1 MLLTTAMK
9 LIFVNNHTTSN
20 IKVWLNRQH
29 ELVLPLLY
37 SPREKYPFVSK
48 QIIVK
53 KNKMKLKSST
63 IPTQK
68 TVCSC
73 LRLVLLICASGF
85 FTFTWLGHLLWRQ
98 PEAKNVLL
106 DIPNNTHYVWIVCIC
121 GWFALLHC
129 FFYSSLFLS
138 VVVMVAKEYIEKQ
151 KKYKI
156 TCMFYTD
163 THTRSLLNT
172 RFRAQKRSKF
182 TIRLTG
188 KIPLSALFQIVKEI
202 GTKRLYICV
211 CVFFIQIT
219 TFLLFF
225 SLFPYQLNIIHTN
238 CTLMFLFWKRKLSSR
253 KTQVGKMCTLAL
265 HLWHHNTYKYPILP
279 TSRFWNFFSSASTI
293 AITSKTVYSTFIFRE
308 MQCSHVKIWYKKET
322 LKILMILCSALSVT
336 DI

>member
-1 MLLTTAMK
+1 MYGLSVYAADLRFYIVFFTLPFFSRWWWWWQK
-9 LIFVNNHTTSN
+9 N
-20 IKVWLNRQH
+20 I
-29 ELVLPLLY
+29 
-37 SPREKYPFVSK
+37 S
-48 QIIVK
+48 
-53 KNKMKLKSST
+53 KNKRSTKL
-63 IPTQK
+63 
-68 TVCSC
+68 
-73 LRLVLLICASGF
+73 R
-85 FTFTWLGHLLWRQ
+85 
-98 PEAKNVLL
+98 
-106 DIPNNTHYVWIVCIC
+106 
-121 GWFALLHC
+121 
-129 FFYSSLFLS
+129 
-138 VVVMVAKEYIEKQ
+138 
-151 KKYKI
+151 
-156 TCMFYTD
+156 MFYTD

-279 TSRFWNFFSSASTI
+279 TSRFWNFFSSATTI
-293 AITSKTVYSTFIFRE
+293 TITSKQNSLFNIHFLERCNAAMWRYGIKRR
-308 MQCSHVKIWYKKET
+308 H
-322 LKILMILCSALSVT
+322 
-336 DI
+336 